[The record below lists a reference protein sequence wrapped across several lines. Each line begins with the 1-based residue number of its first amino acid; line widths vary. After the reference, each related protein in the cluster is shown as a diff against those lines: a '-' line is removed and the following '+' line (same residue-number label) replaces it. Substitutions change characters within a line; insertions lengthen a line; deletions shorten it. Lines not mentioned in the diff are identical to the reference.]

1 MFRFSPSVSSAI
13 GALDWVSDRRG
24 GLIDELSDV
33 TGGRAFF
40 PGSVYD
46 LEDICTKIAVELKNQ
61 YMLGYRSTNEAKD
74 GAWRK
79 IRLKTNPPKGLPNL
93 NVRGKTGYYA
103 PAVEGKK

>member
-1 MFRFSPSVSSAI
+1 
-13 GALDWVSDRRG
+13 
-24 GLIDELSDV
+24 
-33 TGGRAFF
+33 
-40 PGSVYD
+40 VYD